1 MVASVLSLEDVS
13 AGYGELEVLHG
24 ISLHVAKGEAVALL
38 GSNGAGKTTLLR
50 VISGLLPCRGTIRW
64 KGEALDRLAPHERA
78 RRGIAHIPE
87 GRGVLHTLT
96 VQENLELGALFG
108 EARQRRLANME
119 SMFELFPILRE
130 RRTQLAGT
138 LSGGQQQMLA
148 IARALMSEPELLLI
162 DEPSLGLAPAVVE
175 EVVQAL
181 QAVRARGTSLL
192 LVEQNL
198 SVALRVV
205 DRGYV
210 LENGVVAFEGS
221 RSQLENSHKV
231 RAAYLSL

>member
-1 MVASVLSLEDVS
+1 VEGVR

-24 ISLHVAKGEAVALL
+24 VSLQVAPGEAVALL

-50 VISGLLPCRGTIRW
+50 VISGLLPYRGSVRW
-64 KGEALDRLAPHERA
+64 RGEELAGVAPHERA

-87 GRGVLHTLT
+87 GRGILHSLT

-108 EARQRRLANME
+108 AARARRRENME
-119 SMFELFPILRE
+119 AMFELFPILRE
-130 RRTQLAGT
+130 RRRQLAGT

-148 IARALMSEPELLLI
+148 IARALMSEPELLLV
-162 DEPSLGLAPAVVE
+162 DEPSLGLAPVVIE

-181 QAVRARGTSLL
+181 QAVRSRGASLL

-210 LENGVVAFEGS
+210 LENGVVAFQGT
-221 RSQLENSHKV
+221 RSELEHSEQV
-231 RAAYLSL
+231 RAAYLSV